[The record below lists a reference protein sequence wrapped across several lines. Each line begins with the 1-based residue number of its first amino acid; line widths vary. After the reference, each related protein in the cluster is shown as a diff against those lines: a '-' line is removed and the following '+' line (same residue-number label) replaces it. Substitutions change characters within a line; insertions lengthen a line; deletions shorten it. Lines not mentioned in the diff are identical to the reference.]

1 MTIWWQRRRRDSVTS
16 NGTIIDR
23 RPIWVNGL
31 HWLALVDKII
41 CREKKVSSCVNLF
54 HRPSGMTSFGSGP
67 ILSRNYLIIWT
78 AKDPNRIASDRI
90 EIHAFISYREMA
102 ISHTRL
108 TTNNLS
114 SCTPILLK

>member
-1 MTIWWQRRRRDSVTS
+1 MCQLIPSSEWNDQFRLRTHSVLELLNHLDSQR
-16 NGTIIDR
+16 
-23 RPIWVNGL
+23 P
-31 HWLALVDKII
+31 
-41 CREKKVSSCVNLF
+41 E
-54 HRPSGMTSFGSGP
+54 
-67 ILSRNYLIIWT
+67 
-78 AKDPNRIASDRI
+78 SDRI

>member
-41 CREKKVSSCVNLF
+41 CLKAFVVKKKECHHVSTYSIV
-54 HRPSGMTSFGSGP
+54 RV
-67 ILSRNYLIIWT
+67 
-78 AKDPNRIASDRI
+78 
-90 EIHAFISYREMA
+90 E
-102 ISHTRL
+102 
-108 TTNNLS
+108 
-114 SCTPILLK
+114 